1 MTRQTLNGELCT
13 WFDKLEF
20 CFLFF
25 SFIEKLYPPVQVRA
39 KTTCF
44 FNPGAYKS
52 WYYNVIV
59 RPMMTVIAFR

>member
-20 CFLFF
+20 FFFF

-44 FNPGAYKS
+44 LILGPTNPG
-52 WYYNVIV
+52 II
-59 RPMMTVIAFR
+59 M